1 MFVVRIKR
9 SNEDFDFKTFDSAK
23 AALARFRAAQK
34 LLLDGGLEGCAL
46 FEARADDTESAVAMV
61 NQGKATLIE
70 SNLDSGVPPQIS
82 TRTV

>member
-34 LLLDGGLEGCAL
+34 LLIDGRLEGCAL
-46 FEARADDTESAVAMV
+46 FEARAGDAESAVAMV
-61 NQGKATLIE
+61 NQGTATLID
-70 SNLDSGVPPQIS
+70 SNLGSGAPPQIS
-82 TRTV
+82 ARTA